1 MKQEIHIVMD
11 LASFWKE
18 PRLDVQFTAEEIAA
32 NAQHSLARENLPI
45 IWKPDLYIYNLTHFE
60 AFEVLDKLSGLSV
73 YPDKTIRYY
82 INVEIKV
89 IETKPFFVNSKVS
102 SVINTFEIFF

>member
-11 LASFWKE
+11 MASFWKE

-32 NAQHSLARENLPI
+32 NAQHSLAREMEAI

-60 AFEVLDKLSGLSV
+60 SFAVLDKLSGLSV
-73 YPDKTIRYY
+73 YPDKTVRYY

-89 IETKPFFVNSKVS
+89 KYITIFHANS
-102 SVINTFEIFF
+102 I